1 MINQNLQFVRFFKNL
16 DDPVNTYSIIRKS
29 QTRVYYFCCQDPNVL
44 GKFVILDVN
53 LVASNR

>member
-1 MINQNLQFVRFFKNL
+1 VRFFKNL
-16 DDPVNTYSIIRKS
+16 DDPVDTYSIIRKS